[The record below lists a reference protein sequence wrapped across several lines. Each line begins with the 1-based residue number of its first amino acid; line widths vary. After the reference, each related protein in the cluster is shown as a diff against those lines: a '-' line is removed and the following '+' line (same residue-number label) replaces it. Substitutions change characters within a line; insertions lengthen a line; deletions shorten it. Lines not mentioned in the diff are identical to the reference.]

1 MTARS
6 ETGGSPLVVLG
17 EIRTGLLMNRSPLPA
32 PADARLLEL
41 VPGERV
47 RVHERPVRRVVSAD
61 LPYGVDCPLF
71 TETGRRV
78 RGIGTLLTRAC
89 VVGGRIVQGSTRAVV
104 VAGADRRLPWA
115 HYLTRPGV
123 VETGG
128 RGAPENLRSRFLAGR
143 DDDGLDPGAVSASL
157 VGRVQRSPLL
167 DHRAAFPARRTRLR
181 WAAAVG
187 GEGFHGA
194 FALADDETRTL
205 RLTLGPTAAATPE
218 RLATLCEDLALH
230 DWLLTTVALVVERAC
245 VDGDSAGLRALRP
258 VVDGLVHLWM
268 PGAGVAPGLLK
279 VWEHLE
285 ERPGLTR
292 QWNACVHRLRDH
304 MALRALELMTARR
317 EDAPPG

>member
-1 MTARS
+1 MTGVS
-6 ETGGSPLVVLG
+6 SGGGTPLVVLG

-32 PADARLLEL
+32 PADARLLDL

-47 RVHERPVRRVVSAD
+47 RVHERPVRRAVTAD

-71 TETGRRV
+71 TESGGRT
-78 RGIGTLLTRAC
+78 RGVGTLLSRAC

-104 VAGADRRLPWA
+104 VAGGERRLPWA
-115 HYLTRPGV
+115 HYLARPGV
-123 VETGG
+123 IEVGG
-128 RGAPENLRSRFLAGR
+128 RGASEGLQSRFLAGR
-143 DDDGLDPGAVSASL
+143 DDEGLDPGAVSAAL
-157 VGRVQRSPLL
+157 VGRIQRSPLL
-167 DHRAAFPARRTRLR
+167 DRRAAFRARSTRLR
-181 WAAAVG
+181 WAAEIG
-187 GEGFHGA
+187 TEGFHGA

-205 RLTLGPTAAATPE
+205 RLALGPTAGATPE
-218 RLATLCEDLALH
+218 RLAALCEDLALH
-230 DWLLTTVALVVERAC
+230 DWLLTAVALVVERAC
-245 VDGDSAGLRALRP
+245 ADDDIAGPRALRP
-258 VVDGLVHLWM
+258 VVDHLVHLWM

-317 EDAPPG
+317 ETGPPG